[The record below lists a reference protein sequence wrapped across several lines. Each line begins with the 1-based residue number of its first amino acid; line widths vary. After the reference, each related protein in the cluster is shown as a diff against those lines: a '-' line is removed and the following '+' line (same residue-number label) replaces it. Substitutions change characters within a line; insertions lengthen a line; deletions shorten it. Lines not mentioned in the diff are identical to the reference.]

1 VKKYQRPNRNWL
13 SLRLFPKK
21 ITIGKGEV
29 YIVKVKS
36 KILFGILVSQLAL
49 SGQVFSA
56 SGTAITDKDAAEI
69 NELSE
74 PEMSSSEL
82 VDEAIDAYF
91 SKRSISEGE
100 IGAGGKVYYRAVIRV
115 SAKPSS
121 PSWVKSRQI
130 AFEKALLK
138 AQSEYVYNN
147 FGRNMV
153 KAEQTIMQ
161 DNSDNAYEFDD
172 TKVSRSQI
180 GALYDKTMALG
191 QAKLNELLDDAG
203 VDPAEFEAIP
213 EAQRKN
219 IFTNSYLTTSI
230 KKAIGESSGLLPVRT
245 FEGNDSNGNHSI
257 GVVMIRSD
265 KLQQLASDM
274 SRQREPF
281 MTAKKGKPLS
291 NYIDFPGEQLATQ
304 FGVRV
309 VFNEQGKPQVLSY
322 GQWGFGYKGK
332 NEARLDRA
340 RTHSADKADAV
351 AVDALTIFMNSRLAY
366 ENESTSG
373 EMINNFIEKQ
383 GDEVTEED
391 VTTIID
397 QMNQKIK
404 LTASAKL
411 SGTRIVK
418 RWKYKHP
425 YGHEIIGRVRMW
437 SMDAVEQ
444 SKAISS
450 FKPKTKS
457 NTGTANSEKGTQ
469 SYASGTQSGLNFD
482 EEEEAF

>member
-1 VKKYQRPNRNWL
+1 VK
-13 SLRLFPKK
+13 
-21 ITIGKGEV
+21 I
-29 YIVKVKS
+29 KS
-36 KILFGILVSQLAL
+36 KILFGVLLSQILLCGQLFA
-49 SGQVFSA
+49 SA
-56 SGTAITDKDAAEI
+56 EKTITDKDAAEM

-74 PEMSSSEL
+74 PELSSKEA

-91 SKRSISEGE
+91 DKHEIREGVT
-100 IGAGGKVYYRAVIRV
+100 GKGGKVYYRAVMRV
-115 SAKPSS
+115 SANPSS

-138 AQSEYVYNN
+138 AQSEYVFNN
-147 FGRNMV
+147 FGRNTLRT
-153 KAEQTIMQ
+153 EQKIQ
-161 DNSDNAYEFDD
+161 SDDSDNAYDFDD
-172 TKVSRSQI
+172 TKVSKSEI
-180 GALYDKTMALG
+180 IALYEKVLALG
-191 QAKLNELLDDAG
+191 GAKLDDMLIDAG
-203 VDPAEFEAIP
+203 VDPNEFAAIP

-219 IFTNSYLTTSI
+219 LYLNTYLTTSI
-230 KKAIGESSGLLPVRT
+230 KKAMGESRGLLPVMS
-245 FEGNDSNGNHSI
+245 FEGQDSKGNHSI

-281 MTAKKGKPLS
+281 LTAKKGKPLS
-291 NYIDFPGEQLATQ
+291 RYIDFTGEQLATQ

-309 VFNEQGKPQVLSY
+309 VFNEQGKPVVLSY
-322 GQWGFGYKGK
+322 GQWGFGYEGM

-351 AVDALTIFMNSRLAY
+351 AIDALTIFMNSRLAY

-373 EMINNFIEKQ
+373 EIISNFIEKQ
-383 GDEVTEED
+383 GDEITEED

-397 QMNQKIK
+397 KMNQEIT

-437 SMDAVEQ
+437 SMDGVDQ

-450 FKPKTKS
+450 FKPQTKS
-457 NTGTANSEKGTQ
+457 NTGSSKTVKGSISST
-469 SYASGTQSGLNFD
+469 SGAKSGLDFS

>member
-1 VKKYQRPNRNWL
+1 M
-13 SLRLFPKK
+13 
-21 ITIGKGEV
+21 
-29 YIVKVKS
+29 KVRS
-36 KILFGILVSQLAL
+36 KLLLGILVSQLAF

-56 SGTAITDKDAAEI
+56 SDKAITDKDAAEI

-91 SKRSISEGE
+91 DKRSISEGE
-100 IGAGGKVYYRAVIRV
+100 IGSGGKVYYRAVMRV

-138 AQSEYVYNN
+138 AQSEYVFNN
-147 FGRNMV
+147 FARNTV
-153 KAEQTIMQ
+153 KTEQTISE
-161 DNSDNAYEFDD
+161 DNSDNAYEFDNK
-172 TKVSRSQI
+172 KVSRSQI
-180 GALYDKTMALG
+180 GALYDKAMALG
-191 QAKLNELLDDAG
+191 QARLNELLDDAG

-245 FEGNDSNGNHSI
+245 FEGKDGNGNHSI

-274 SRQREPF
+274 SSQREPF
-281 MTAKKGKPLS
+281 LTARKGKPLS
-291 NYIDFPGEQLATQ
+291 SYIDFPGEQLATQ

-309 VFNEQGKPQVLSY
+309 VFNEQGRPQVLSY

-332 NEARLDRA
+332 NEARLDRE

-373 EMINNFIEKQ
+373 EIIENFIEKQ

-397 QMNQKIK
+397 KMNQKIK
-404 LTASAKL
+404 LTASARL

-425 YGHEIIGRVRMW
+425 YGHEIIGRIRMW
-437 SMDAVEQ
+437 SMDGVEQ
-444 SKAISS
+444 SKTITS

-457 NTGTANSEKGTQ
+457 NTASTESGKVAQSSTAGI
-469 SYASGTQSGLNFD
+469 QSGLNFD

>member
-1 VKKYQRPNRNWL
+1 M
-13 SLRLFPKK
+13 
-21 ITIGKGEV
+21 
-29 YIVKVKS
+29 KVKS

-56 SGTAITDKDAAEI
+56 SGNAITDEDAAEI

-91 SKRSISEGE
+91 NKRSITEGT
-100 IGAGGKVYYRAVIRV
+100 IGKGGKVYYRAVMRV

-147 FGRNMV
+147 FGRNTV
-153 KAEQTIMQ
+153 QIEQKIEQ

-180 GALYDKTMALG
+180 GAMYDKSMALG
-191 QAKLNELLDDAG
+191 QAKLNELLFDAG
-203 VDPAEFEAIP
+203 VDPTEFEAIP

-230 KKAIGESSGLLPVRT
+230 KKAIGQSSGLLPVRT

-281 MTAKKGKPLS
+281 LATKKGKPLS
-291 NYIDFPGEQLATQ
+291 SYIDFPGEQLATQ

-309 VFNEQGKPQVLSY
+309 VFNEQGKPLVLSY

-332 NEARLDRA
+332 SEARLDRA
-340 RTHSADKADAV
+340 RTHSADKADVV

-373 EMINNFIEKQ
+373 EIINNFIEKQ

-391 VTTIID
+391 VTSIID
-397 QMNQKIK
+397 KMNQTIK
-404 LTASAKL
+404 LNASAKL

-425 YGHEIIGRVRMW
+425 YGHEIIGRVRVW
-437 SMDAVEQ
+437 SMEGVEQ

-457 NTGTANSEKGTQ
+457 NS
-469 SYASGTQSGLNFD
+469 ASAESGKVAQAQPSAAGVQSGLNFD

>member
-1 VKKYQRPNRNWL
+1 MLRIIFVK
-13 SLRLFPKK
+13 
-21 ITIGKGEV
+21 I
-29 YIVKVKS
+29 KS
-36 KILFGILVSQLAL
+36 KILFGVLVSQLVL
-49 SGQVFSA
+49 SGQVFSSA
-56 SGTAITDKDAAEI
+56 DKTITDKDAAEI
-69 NELSE
+69 NKLSE
-74 PEMSSSEL
+74 PEPSSSEM
-82 VDEAIDAYF
+82 VEDAIDAYF
-91 SKRSISEGE
+91 DKRSINEGVTE
-100 IGAGGKVYYRAVIRV
+100 DGGKVYYRAVKRV

-130 AFEKALLK
+130 AFEKALLE
-138 AQSEYVYNN
+138 AQSKYVFNN
-147 FGRNMV
+147 FGRNAV
-153 KAEQTIMQ
+153 KTEQTITS
-161 DNSDNAYEFDD
+161 DESDNVHDFDD
-172 TKVSRSQI
+172 KKVSRSEI
-180 GALYDKTMALG
+180 GALYDKAIALS
-191 QAKLNELLDDAG
+191 QAKLDGLLVEAG
-203 VDPAEFEAIP
+203 VDPDEYEAIP

-219 IFTNSYLTTSI
+219 LYLNSYLTTSI
-230 KKAIGESSGLLPVRT
+230 KKAIGASSGLLPVRT
-245 FEGNDSNGNHSI
+245 FEGQDGNGNHSI

-281 MTAKKGKPLS
+281 LTAKKGKPLGR
-291 NYIDFPGEQLATQ
+291 YIDYSGKQLSSQ

-309 VFNEQGKPQVLSY
+309 VFNEQGQPLVLSY

-340 RTHSADKADAV
+340 RTHSADKADGV

-373 EMINNFIEKQ
+373 EVISNFVEKQ
-383 GDEVTEED
+383 GDEITEED
-391 VTTIID
+391 VTAIID
-397 QMNQKIK
+397 KMNQTIR

-437 SMDAVEQ
+437 SMDGVEQ

-450 FKPKTKS
+450 FKPNTKPS
-457 NTGTANSEKGTQ
+457 ASEAKPGRSVQ
-469 SYASGTQSGLNFD
+469 SSAAGIQSGLDFDD
-482 EEEEAF
+482 EEESF